1 MQLQRG
7 LSASVS
13 AAETRLESS
22 AGTPGH
28 SEKKLESRTSQQ
40 AEDIARDSFFS
51 ARPSEWE
58 TGDRH
63 ERIFTPSLTLESF
76 PRHHRHIRETHFIP
90 LRSVPLSIGAVR
102 DNADLF
108 C

>member
-40 AEDIARDSFFS
+40 AEDIARDSFF
-51 ARPSEWE
+51 
-58 TGDRH
+58 
-63 ERIFTPSLTLESF
+63 
-76 PRHHRHIRETHFIP
+76 
-90 LRSVPLSIGAVR
+90 LRGRRSGRRVIDMNG
-102 DNADLF
+102 
-108 C
+108 